1 MRMAMN
7 ADNVLSEIDQ
17 LMLEGRKFSVFDDF
31 YGQHLLTLY
40 YNKILDPFVYSS
52 IKGRVESE
60 IRKYV
65 LSGLPFYHPKL
76 HCGNFIFGE
85 DLNKQ
90 PIIIPIQYLNAGCLE
105 VAGTGAGK
113 TNRAM
118 FYALQVALQVKGMWL
133 VDLRKAEFRFLHPIL
148 AKKKIKLRIARGR
161 KFKFNPLQVP
171 FGVDPYA
178 YAAQAADLLVKVLNL
193 PPRASTLL
201 QSTIIKLYKKYGIFS
216 GSLQYPTLFHLFE
229 AVRTDKA
236 ANSQAK
242 QAILDSLDLLLLS
255 LGAEVLG
262 YHRGWMADK
271 LAVEK
276 LAIELAMLPE
286 IAKDMVLNWLIV
298 SEFTSRIARGVS
310 NPKMDLWICFDEGQ
324 RLFSQ
329 RKETQSTHG
338 SATTEQAGLVRGTGI
353 GFSVSVLTTE
363 DLSRLI
369 PNLTSTK
376 ILGRCGSLAEYT
388 AAGHFMGLSQ
398 EQIMWCMHHMTP
410 GVFIVQVAEGN
421 WRYPFVFKIRLID
434 KSKIAPMTD
443 EEADQTIA
451 SMDVGDIVPAAIANR
466 DGIEIPHEDQKT
478 DTRKTSIT
486 SEELTPAEF
495 KLVRAVVE
503 SPMRVSSDYVK
514 LAGISPNTLRKLRP
528 ILIEKGLIKEHCSE
542 GSVRGRT
549 ARRWEPLDAA
559 RLAVEKS
566 TNNRSEK

>member
-1 MRMAMN
+1 MGDKDIFN
-7 ADNVLSEIDQ
+7 ELDLLVI
-17 LMLEGRKFSVFDDF
+17 EGQRRGLFDDF
-31 YGQHLLTLY
+31 LGQRLLKLY
-40 YNKILDPFVYSS
+40 QLKILDPFVYSS
-52 IKGRVESE
+52 IKDRVEGD

-76 HCGNFIFGE
+76 HYGNFIFGE

-133 VDLRKAEFRFLHPIL
+133 VDLQKAEFRFLYHIL
-148 AKKKIKLRIARGR
+148 AKKNIKLRIARGR
-161 KFKFNPLQVP
+161 KFKFNPLQSP
-171 FGVDPYA
+171 FGVNPYTYVA
-178 YAAQAADLLVKVLNL
+178 KAADLLVQVLNL
-193 PPRASTLL
+193 PPRASNLL
-201 QSTIIKLYKKYGIFS
+201 QRTIIKLYKKYGIFN

-229 AVRTDKA
+229 AVRTDKE
-236 ANSQAK
+236 ANAQARR
-242 QAILDSLDLLLLS
+242 AILDSLDLILLS
-255 LGAEVLG
+255 LGTEVLG
-262 YHRGWMADK
+262 YHRGWMTDK
-271 LAVEK
+271 LAEEK
-276 LAIELAMLPE
+276 LAVELAMLPE
-286 IAKDMVLNWLIV
+286 IDKDLILNWMIV
-298 SEFTSRIARGVS
+298 SEFTSRIARGIS
-310 NPKMDLWICFDEGQ
+310 NPDMNLWISTDESQ

-329 RKETQSTHG
+329 RKETQSTYG
-338 SATTEQAGLVRGTGI
+338 SATTDQAGRIRGTGI
-353 GFSVSVLTTE
+353 GLSVSVLTTV

-369 PNLTSTK
+369 PNLTATK
-376 ILGRCGSLAEYT
+376 IMGRCGSLDEYT

-410 GVFIVQVAEGN
+410 GVFIGQVAEGN

-451 SMDVGDIVPAAIANR
+451 SMDAGDIVPAAIANR

-478 DTRKTSIT
+478 DTQKTSVT

>member
-1 MRMAMN
+1 MGDKDIFN
-7 ADNVLSEIDQ
+7 ELDLLVI
-17 LMLEGRKFSVFDDF
+17 EGQRRGLFDDF
-31 YGQHLLTLY
+31 LGQRLLKLY
-40 YNKILDPFVYSS
+40 QLKILDPFVYSS
-52 IKGRVESE
+52 IKDRVEGD

-76 HCGNFIFGE
+76 HYGNFIFGE

-133 VDLRKAEFRFLHPIL
+133 VDLQKAEFRFLYHIL
-148 AKKKIKLRIARGR
+148 AKKNIKLRIARGR

-178 YAAQAADLLVKVLNL
+178 YVAKAADLLVQVLNL
-193 PPRASTLL
+193 PPRASNLL
-201 QSTIIKLYKKYGIFS
+201 QRTIIKLYKKYGIFN

-229 AVRTDKA
+229 AVRTDKE
-236 ANSQAK
+236 ANAQARR
-242 QAILDSLDLLLLS
+242 AILDSLDLILLS
-255 LGAEVLG
+255 LGTEVLG
-262 YHRGWMADK
+262 YHRGWMTDK
-271 LAVEK
+271 LAEEK
-276 LAIELAMLPE
+276 LAVELAMLPE
-286 IAKDMVLNWLIV
+286 IDKDLILNWLIV
-298 SEFTSRIARGVS
+298 SEFTSRIARGIS
-310 NPKMDLWICFDEGQ
+310 NPDMNLWISTDESQ

-329 RKETQSTHG
+329 RKETQSTYG
-338 SATTEQAGLVRGTGI
+338 SATTDQAGRIRGTGI
-353 GFSVSVLTTE
+353 GLSVSVLTTV

-369 PNLTSTK
+369 PNLTATK
-376 ILGRCGSLAEYT
+376 IMGRCGSLDEYT

-410 GVFIVQVAEGN
+410 GVFIGQVAEGN

-451 SMDVGDIVPAAIANR
+451 SMDAGDIVPAAIANR

-478 DTRKTSIT
+478 DTRKTSVT